1 MRYSC
6 AALHHCA
13 MKAVIINSVAH
24 HCMNCAKPMH
34 GALCG
39 ALFAEMEDGVSICKE
54 VLSEHGQ
61 KLFTSNS
68 AVICAMC
75 IKRLDSSQVRSPA
88 ESQLVDI
95 EDDEQDGNYRPP
107 ILGKMMRGMREMEA
121 LRIFRKMILRSLHCL
136 NLQLLLKVCLLELH
150 FLELQQQLLQE
161 LCLSPLLAG
170 KGNLQGRGRTLSSI
184 GTSSLPHCREG
195 VCLYL
200 VSIATGSTNPTY
212 SSSMLPKNVHIS
224 SINAG

>member
-13 MKAVIINSVAH
+13 MKAVSINSVAH
-24 HCMNCAKPMH
+24 YCMNCAKPMH

-95 EDDEQDGNYRPP
+95 EDDEQDGDYHPHNPGQTDEGDEGDGSP
-107 ILGKMMRGMREMEA
+107 SDLSEDDIEIIA
-121 LRIFRKMILRSLHCL
+121 LS
-136 NLQLLLKVCLLELH
+136 QPAAA
-150 FLELQQQLLQE
+150 
-161 LCLSPLLAG
+161 S
-170 KGNLQGRGRTLSSI
+170 QG
-184 GTSSLPHCREG
+184 LPAR
-195 VCLYL
+195 VAA
-200 VSIATGSTNPTY
+200 S
-212 SSSMLPKNVHIS
+212 
-224 SINAG
+224 